1 MFRRSLLPSIWRR
14 SDSPAAREEDHPF
27 FSLQRDMNRLF
38 DSFFRDLD
46 VSPSGPWE
54 TGMETFSPSIDVRE
68 DEKEIVVKAELPGV
82 EDKDVEVLLSGNA
95 LTLKGEKREEKEE
108 KEKGYYHM
116 ERRYGAFSR
125 VIPLPEGVE
134 TEKAEA
140 SYKNGILTIRVPR
153 KESAIETGKKIPI
166 KSE

>member
-46 VSPSGPWE
+46 VSPTGPWE

-95 LTLKGEKREEKEE
+95 LTLKGVKREEKEE

-134 TEKAEA
+134 TEKTEA
-140 SYKNGILTIRVPR
+140 SFKHGILTIRVPR

>member
-14 SDSPAAREEDHPF
+14 SDTPAAREEDHPF

-140 SYKNGILTIRVPR
+140 SFKHGILTIRVPR
-153 KESAIETGKKIPI
+153 KESAIEAGKKIPI

>member
-14 SDSPAAREEDHPF
+14 SDTPAAREEDHPF

-140 SYKNGILTIRVPR
+140 SFKHGILTIRLPR
-153 KESAIETGKKIPI
+153 KESAIEAGKKIPI

>member
-46 VSPSGPWE
+46 VSPTGPWE

-140 SYKNGILTIRVPR
+140 SFKHGILTIRVPR
-153 KESAIETGKKIPI
+153 KESAIEAGKKIPI

>member
-46 VSPSGPWE
+46 VSPTGPWE

-140 SYKNGILTIRVPR
+140 SFKHGILTIRVPR

>member
-46 VSPSGPWE
+46 VSPTGPWE

-140 SYKNGILTIRVPR
+140 SFKHSILTIRVPR
-153 KESAIETGKKIPI
+153 K
-166 KSE
+166 